1 MSQSELFVSLDI
13 GSSSVKC
20 IIGEVVDQTTIHMI
34 GVGKEKSSGIK
45 KGSIVDIDAA
55 GQSIR
60 KAINQAERMLGISVK
75 KVVVGIPANQVAL
88 QKVKGVVAISNDNR
102 EITDE
107 DLDRVMESAESM
119 VGAHGHTRVELIP
132 EQFIV
137 DNLPEIS
144 DPRGMLGI
152 RLEMDA
158 TVATSPDTY
167 LHNIVRCVERTGVE
181 IQQIYL
187 QPHVSGYYALTEDE
201 KSRGT
206 LFIDMGA
213 DTTTIGVYKDSRF
226 TNVAMIP
233 IGGENITKDLSI
245 ILKTSME
252 QAEKIKKD
260 YGHAF
265 YDTASDHEM
274 FTVPIIGTDSKEQ
287 YSQRFISEII
297 GARVEEIFDLILD
310 ELYAQQVEDLPGGVV
325 ITGGVAK
332 LEGLQELATEKLQSS
347 VRLYTPTQIGA
358 RDPELS
364 GAVSLIRY
372 AYKDSEF
379 YNDYSEEM
387 SIEVPEQEEPR
398 KERKAK
404 EYDDEEAP
412 PKEGI
417 VGKLKRLVN
426 NLIE

>member
-20 IIGEVVDQTTIHMI
+20 IIGEVVDDTTIHMI

-55 GQSIR
+55 VQSIR
-60 KAINQAERMLGISVK
+60 KAVSQAERMLGVTVA
-75 KVVVGIPANQVAL
+75 KVLVGIPANQVAL
-88 QKVKGVVAISNDNR
+88 QKVKGVVAINQDNR
-102 EITDE
+102 EITDD
-107 DLDRVMESAESM
+107 DLERVLESAESM
-119 VGAHGHTRVELIP
+119 ASAHDHTRVELVP

-152 RLEMDA
+152 RLEVDA
-158 TVATSPDTY
+158 TLITSPTTF
-167 LHNIVRCVERTGVE
+167 LHNIMRCVEKTGIE

-187 QPHVSGYYALTEDE
+187 QPHVSGYYALTDDE
-201 KSRGT
+201 KLRGT

-213 DTTTIGVYKDSRF
+213 ETTTIGVYKDNRF
-226 TNVAMIP
+226 TNVAVIP

-252 QAEKIKKD
+252 QAEKIKKE

-265 YDTASDHEM
+265 YDTASEHEM

-310 ELYAQQVEDLPGGVV
+310 ELYTQQVDDLPGGVV

-332 LEGLQELATEKLQSS
+332 LEGLQELASEKLQSR
-347 VRLYTPTQIGA
+347 VRLYTPSQIGA
-358 RDPELS
+358 RDPELTS
-364 GAVSLIRY
+364 AVSLIRY
-372 AYKDSEF
+372 AYKQSEF
-379 YNDYSEEM
+379 YNDFSEE
-387 SIEVPEQEEPR
+387 VPINLPQQEDMK
-398 KERKAK
+398 KERKQK
-404 EYDDEEAP
+404 EYSDEDVE
-412 PKEGI
+412 PKQGI
-417 VGKLKRLVN
+417 VGKFKRLVSS
-426 NLIE
+426 LIE